1 MDWERDCEKAIAFL
15 QQHKLRDAIVQMY
28 CQGPPENQGF
38 HVWTDDSPQ
47 YKAMETF
54 VLDMGY
60 DSSGYA
66 LMQRKIQSVVKIV
79 RQIYAITTM
88 ALQMGYMP
96 TDPDDIM
103 AMLKEVPA
111 TRAEICNLAR
121 KNLLEWIYFQDC
133 GRSREEYR
141 ANMNKSMAKY
151 LQQTPEVDEA
161 KALGNRL

>member
-1 MDWERDCEKAIAFL
+1 MIGFCDKKQCFISKKNNKRLDNKYTHLTMDFKGDCEKAIAFL

-38 HVWTDDSPQ
+38 NGWINDSPQ
-47 YKAMETF
+47 YQAMRTF
-54 VLDMGY
+54 VIDMGY

-96 TDPDDIM
+96 TDPDAIM
-103 AMLKEVPA
+103 AMLKGVPA

-121 KNLLEWIYFQDC
+121 KNLLEWVYSQDC
-133 GRSREEYR
+133 DLSR
-141 ANMNKSMAKY
+141 
-151 LQQTPEVDEA
+151 
-161 KALGNRL
+161 

>member
-1 MDWERDCEKAIAFL
+1 
-15 QQHKLRDAIVQMY
+15 
-28 CQGPPENQGF
+28 
-38 HVWTDDSPQ
+38 
-47 YKAMETF
+47 METF
-54 VLDMGY
+54 VLVTPPAMR
-60 DSSGYA
+60 SCN
-66 LMQRKIQSVVKIV
+66 VKIV

-151 LQQTPEVDEA
+151 LQQTPEVDRSE
-161 KALGNRL
+161 ALGNRLWTLRRWCI